1 MTEIR
6 VKRIY
11 EEVAPEDGRRV
22 LVDRLWPR
30 GVKKE
35 RIDLWA
41 KDLAPSDE
49 LRREFHGPD
58 FDFDEFQTRYLIE
71 LEEMEE
77 EMRELLAST
86 DGPLT
91 LLFASKN
98 LDLNNAT
105 VLAGAL
111 DGLDS

>member
-1 MTEIR
+1 MAEIR

-11 EEVAPEDGRRV
+11 EDASPEDGRRV

-35 RIDLWA
+35 RIDEWA

-49 LRREFHGPD
+49 LRREFHGRD
-58 FDFDEFQTRYLIE
+58 FDFAEFEARYRSE
-71 LEEMEE
+71 LETREPEMTD
-77 EMRELLAST
+77 LLESSEGT
-86 DGPLT
+86 LT

-98 LDLNNAT
+98 LDRNNAT
-105 VLAGAL
+105 VLAAAL
-111 DGLDS
+111 EDLET